1 MYVSLLPDN
10 KTLLLLSGYSD
21 PVPWSSASSEL
32 SVRLWFRTGDHK
44 LEFYNSD
51 LKPSVIRH
59 GGYVCKG
66 AQEFLSKEILNYIS
80 NWLGPQHLCTS
91 PIHTWN
97 SGTSSWRS
105 LYLFC
110 HPHKEDSSHDQLWG
124 WWECHLLRCDQRQ
137 EKTENQSAECGV
149 VLLCSLFWSPEN
161 NLFHVGYCLSPILN
175 SILGFEEEESKDGY
189 HWLTSEFY

>member
-10 KTLLLLSGYSD
+10 KTLLLPSGYSD

-66 AQEFLSKEILNYIS
+66 AQEFLSKEISNYIS
-80 NWLGPQHLCTS
+80 NWLDPPPPLHIPYTHLEFWNLLLEKPVSSS
-91 PIHTWN
+91 PPSQGGFKPWPAVRMMGV
-97 SGTSSWRS
+97 SFAQVWLEAG
-105 LYLFC
+105 
-110 HPHKEDSSHDQLWG
+110 EDW
-124 WWECHLLRCDQRQ
+124 
-137 EKTENQSAECGV
+137 KSAECGV
-149 VLLCSLFWSPEN
+149 VSLCSLFWSPEN

-175 SILGFEEEESKDGY
+175 RAF
-189 HWLTSEFY
+189 

>member
-10 KTLLLLSGYSD
+10 KTLLLPSGYSD

-66 AQEFLSKEILNYIS
+66 AQEFLSKEISNYIS
-80 NWLGPQHLCTS
+80 N
-91 PIHTWN
+91 
-97 SGTSSWRS
+97 
-105 LYLFC
+105 
-110 HPHKEDSSHDQLWG
+110 
-124 WWECHLLRCDQRQ
+124 
-137 EKTENQSAECGV
+137 
-149 VLLCSLFWSPEN
+149 
-161 NLFHVGYCLSPILN
+161 
-175 SILGFEEEESKDGY
+175 
-189 HWLTSEFY
+189 

>member
-1 MYVSLLPDN
+1 M
-10 KTLLLLSGYSD
+10 SGFG
-21 PVPWSSASSEL
+21 SEL
-32 SVRLWFRTGDHK
+32 GIINW
-44 LEFYNSD
+44 NSTT
-51 LKPSVIRH
+51 VIWNQVWSGMGVMSAREH
-59 GGYVCKG
+59 RN
-66 AQEFLSKEILNYIS
+66 FLAKRFQITSATD
-80 NWLGPQHLCTS
+80 WAPQHLCTS